1 MALAS
6 KAFAA
11 AGSSIYI
18 SAAMP
23 ATHDATGFA
32 ALTWTEIGNLI
43 DAGSGFGKQTNT
55 TNFEPL
61 AKKEIEQIPTNF
73 TSGSPQITYAYDLD
87 GTDSGQAIMVA
98 AAESE
103 DYHSIKLVLSNGDVV
118 YCKARV
124 MGTPLNVGTVGN
136 LVQYQSTLSIYN
148 EGLGFVRVAA

>member
-11 AGSSIYI
+11 AGSALYVSTGL
-18 SAAMP
+18 P
-23 ATHDATGFA
+23 TTHDATGFA
-32 ALTWTEIGNLI
+32 ALTYKEIGNLI
-43 DAGSGFGKQTNT
+43 DAGSGIGKATNT

-61 AKKEIEQIPTNF
+61 AKPEIEQIPTNY

-87 GTDSGQAIMVA
+87 GTDDGQAIMIA

-103 DYHSIKLVLSNGDVV
+103 NYHSFKLVLSNGDTV
-118 YCKARV
+118 YFKGRV
-124 MGTPLNVGTVGN
+124 MGAPLNVGTVGN
-136 LVQYQSTLSIYN
+136 LVQYQSTISIYN